1 MELTLVEESIIN
13 LRVSVVGQS
22 KHQPR
27 PHDSKLT
34 FNEIIKINSVTEE
47 LGSSIALT
55 IEQKKLV

>member
-55 IEQKKLV
+55 IE